1 MLPASSV
8 AKRLGNIKVSSSY
21 SVSIHD
27 TKLTPQTMVFA
38 HLPGAIFL
46 AVIPIPNSVSLAITF
61 LVLRSSTQS
70 MDTAPR
76 SAFLAGVVEP
86 HERTAM
92 MGFIFMAKSASSS
105 GGPILTGVLAQKG
118 LLWVAFVLAGAL
130 MCVYDL
136 GILVAFG
143 RHRSPGD
150 NGQDRES
157 EGEEERVGSVQRGEI
172 IERRSTDCKE
182 KELGVRIVIKEL
194 KTPAL
199 EKE

>member
-1 MLPASSV
+1 
-8 AKRLGNIKVSSSY
+8 
-21 SVSIHD
+21 
-27 TKLTPQTMVFA
+27 MVFA

-92 MGFIFMAKSASSS
+92 MGFIFMARSASSS
-105 GGPILTGVLAQKG
+105 GGPILTGVLAQRG

-136 GILVAFG
+136 GILMAFW
-143 RHRSPGD
+143 RHGSPGD
-150 NGQDRES
+150 NGEDQKS

-172 IERRSTDCKE
+172 IERRSIDCE
-182 KELGVRIVIKEL
+182 KKKSEVRIGIEVLEI
-194 KTPAL
+194 PAL